1 MERPI
6 NITGKKSICDLPQL
20 GFPLL
25 RMEIDR
31 NNIADDNTFEYNNY
45 PFEEAQS
52 IWLADWFK
60 RKQVEFN
67 LKIEDFWKQKDYM
80 KHLTDLFKD
89 SYEVNGFKIKTVNSL
104 TNISLRIAEKP
115 TNIFGWT
122 KQMKPSLPLPT
133 SHGSTKKIK

>member
-1 MERPI
+1 
-6 NITGKKSICDLPQL
+6 
-20 GFPLL
+20 
-25 RMEIDR
+25 MEIDR

-89 SYEVNGFKIKTVNSL
+89 SYEVSGFKNSKTTWL
-104 TNISLRIAEKP
+104 T
-115 TNIFGWT
+115 
-122 KQMKPSLPLPT
+122 
-133 SHGSTKKIK
+133 